1 MKTWNHAL
9 ITGAS
14 SGLGLG
20 LAQRLLRRGTSVSI
34 IDLQFPQGSQSI
46 LERAAETGAGSWQFL
61 CADVTE
67 QDAVRTAV
75 DQAVAQFGQ
84 PDLAVNSAGIMI
96 NKAHRDLTAEDF
108 SRVVDINLKGSFHFA
123 SAALPHMQPGARLGL
138 IASLAG
144 LTSNYGFAA
153 YGASK
158 FGVVGLAT
166 TLRFECEPHGI
177 GVSCICPAE
186 VRTPMAENED
196 ATGDPVSLEL
206 KKVAGSLD
214 VDTACTRI
222 LAGLDAGRWL
232 IIPST
237 RARLTAFA
245 NRHFPG
251 AFYWL
256 CNLLLRRVIRQQPAR
271 TVVG

>member
-1 MKTWNHAL
+1 MKNPNHAL
-9 ITGAS
+9 ISGAG

-20 LAQRLLRRGTSVSI
+20 LAQRLLRRGDKVTI
-34 IDLQFPQGSQSI
+34 LDLQLQPDSQ
-46 LERAAETGAGSWQFL
+46 LLLDRAAEDGGASWQFFPV
-61 CADVTE
+61 DVAE
-67 QDAVRTAV
+67 SKPLRTAV
-75 DQAVAQFGQ
+75 DQAVAKFG
-84 PDLAVNSAGIMI
+84 PPLLALNSAGIMI
-96 NKAHRDLTAEDF
+96 NKACTDLTAEDF

-123 SAALPHMQPGARLGL
+123 SAALPHLQPGARLAL
-138 IASLAG
+138 IASMAG
-144 LTSNYGFAA
+144 LTSNYGYAA

-166 TLRFECEPHGI
+166 TLRFECEPQGI

-186 VRTPMAENED
+186 VRTPMVESEN
-196 ATGDPVSLEL
+196 ASGDPVSVAL

-237 RARLTAFA
+237 RGRLTAFA
-245 NRHFPG
+245 NRHFPSL
-251 AFYWL
+251 FYWL
-256 CNLLLRRVIRQQPAR
+256 CSLLLRRVIRQQSAR
-271 TVVG
+271 SALE